1 MRLITIIFTLFF
13 SVLLSAQNLKEKML
27 ENPADGASIY
37 KPYSFEAHGIESTA
51 PKGYK
56 PFYISHFGRH
66 GSRYQSRPAYFKPAV
81 DCFQAAKAAGIL
93 TEKGEE
99 LYRAIQ
105 TLLDVHEGMYGEL
118 APLGAREHH
127 QIARRMFEREKK
139 VFTSHQRNQVR
150 CASSYFSRCIVS
162 MANFTE
168 ELSSNAPDLEVTY
181 LVGKRYNEAY
191 LNAKPFPKFE
201 PQTRPILDSLK
212 RKYMHPETLM
222 SLYFTDQQKAYS
234 LTPDP
239 YAMELGLYYFWSICY
254 NLDFLGMDM
263 TPLIPFEELV
273 ASSAIDNAY
282 RYATVAISEEFGKYT
297 RLTGL
302 QLLKDFVAKA
312 EDALKEDSNVAADL
326 RFAHD
331 SGFLPICGLLGIEG
345 FPVYSI
351 EEAAR
356 SWNAA
361 EVIPMCAN
369 VQMVFYKGKGDILVK
384 VLVNEQEKYLEGLT
398 PVKDCY
404 YRWSD
409 LKAKIQNM

>member
-1 MRLITIIFTLFF
+1 MLLF
-13 SVLLSAQNLKEKML
+13 SCLLSAQTLQQKML
-27 ENPADGASIY
+27 EDPKTGASIY
-37 KPYSFEAHGIESTA
+37 RPYFSLGGGSKVNA

-66 GSRYQSRPAYFKPAV
+66 GSRYQSRIAYFQPAI
-81 DCFQAAKAAGIL
+81 DAFEAAKAEGIL
-93 TEKGEE
+93 TPQGDS
-99 LYRAIQ
+99 LYSAIKF
-105 TLLDVHEGMYGEL
+105 LCEVHDGMYGEL
-118 APLGAREHH
+118 APLGAQEHR
-127 QIARRMFEREKK
+127 QIAGRMFEREKP
-139 VFTSHQRNQVR
+139 VFVSSKRTQVR
-150 CASSYFSRCIVS
+150 CASSYYSRCIAS
-162 MANFTE
+162 MAYFTQQLTK
-168 ELSSNAPDLEVTY
+168 LSPSLEVTY
-181 LVGKRYNEAY
+181 NIGKRFNEQY

-212 RKYMHPETLM
+212 RKYMHPEVLM
-222 SLYFTDQQKAYS
+222 SLYFTDQQKAAS
-234 LTPDP
+234 LIPDP

-297 RLTGL
+297 KLTGL
-302 QLLKDFVAKA
+302 QLLKDFVVKA
-312 EDALKEDSNVAADL
+312 EDALKEDSKVAADL

-351 EEAAR
+351 EEAAAN
-356 SWNAA
+356 WNAS

-369 VQMVFYKGKGDILVK
+369 VQMVFYKGKGDVLIK
-384 VLVNEQEKYLEGLT
+384 VLVNEQEKHIGNLT
-398 PVKDCY
+398 PVEGY
-404 YRWSD
+404 FYRWTD
-409 LKAKIQNM
+409 LKNMIEKI